1 MDQPAH
7 SAGNARPLVS
17 IVVAVRNGGRRLQR
31 CIDSVRTQTDPS
43 HELIVMDGGSSDGT
57 VDLLK
62 ANRDT
67 VTYWESAP
75 DRGIYHAWNKAV
87 ARARGQWICFLG
99 AEDFLWQ
106 PDAIE
111 RWRPHLERALP
122 DHSFVYGSLAV
133 VSRRGETV
141 SVIDQPWTQARHR
154 FFTAMSVPHPGALH
168 HRSLFDAHG
177 PFDESF
183 SIAADYDLLLRAFRE
198 RPPLYVPGI
207 IQAGWEEGGITTRL
221 SAGATIVRERR
232 RALVKNGIR
241 VPPTR
246 AAWMYVE
253 EFGRLALRRF
263 LGETAMRRV
272 QAIYRGWTQ
281 RPGTGTI
288 ERSSTGAA
296 Q

>member
-1 MDQPAH
+1 MDQPAQNV
-7 SAGNARPLVS
+7 GDQRPLVS

-31 CIDSVRTQTDPS
+31 CIDSVRTQSDPAW
-43 HELIVMDGGSSDGT
+43 ELIVMDGGSSDGT
-57 VDLLK
+57 VELLK
-62 ANRDT
+62 ANRDA

-87 ARARGQWICFLG
+87 ARARGEWICFLG

-106 PDAIE
+106 PNTIE
-111 RWRPHLERALP
+111 RWRPHLERAMP
-122 DHSFVYGSLAV
+122 DHRFVYGSLAV

-141 SVIDQPWTQARHR
+141 SVIDQPWTQARQR
-154 FFTAMSVPHPGALH
+154 FFIAMSVPHPGALH
-168 HRSLFDAHG
+168 HRSLFDEHG

-183 SIAADYDLLLRAFRE
+183 RIAADYDLLLRAFRE

-207 IQAGWEEGGITTRL
+207 IQAGWEEGGVTTRL

-232 RALVKNGIR
+232 RALVKNGVR
-241 VPPTR
+241 VSPSRT
-246 AAWMYVE
+246 AWMYVE
-253 EFGRLALRRF
+253 EFGRLGLRRF

-272 QAIYRGWTQ
+272 QALYRRWTQ
-281 RPGTGTI
+281 RPDKGTAEHGSAGVT
-288 ERSSTGAA
+288 